1 MLFRS
6 VSAGRVR
13 RAWLGVIGQEIS
25 PGLARALQLPT
36 EKGLLVAQVSRGSA
50 AQLAGI
56 QPGTE
61 LGYWGN
67 QQVVIGGDLIVGID
81 GAEINTNNDLT
92 RLLARKRPGD
102 SVKVT
107 LYRDGRRMTLDV
119 TLKERPDT
127 GA

>member
-6 VSAGRVR
+6 I
-13 RAWLGVIGQEIS
+13 L
-25 PGLARALQLPT
+25 
-36 EKGLLVAQVSRGSA
+36 
-50 AQLAGI
+50 
-56 QPGTE
+56 PGTE

-81 GAEINTNNDLT
+81 GTEINTNNDLT

-107 LYRDGRRMTLDV
+107 IYREGRRMTLDV

-127 GA
+127 GG